1 MHPPGDT
8 TGHPVMSKAGPGSD
22 DKLITA
28 ETVLLGGLRPVT
40 VMSKTGGPGSELIT
54 AEMVL
59 LGGLVKGLVPQTVM
73 SKARPGSESDESF

>member
-1 MHPPGDT
+1 MHGGTKKGGCQNYCDT
-8 TGHPVMSKAGPGSD
+8 GPGSD
-22 DKLITA
+22 DKLTTA

-73 SKARPGSESDESF
+73 SKAGQDQNLMN